1 MSELGHL
8 PKSGWPSDTP
18 VSIEFRPQQLLSFSE
33 LCLQLQNAEGDP
45 NSPVWRVHKL
55 YSLCGSRAI
64 VRLVRDGLPRDH
76 RKMPLGPDAV
86 TYSSDPVGF
95 LIEFDLNLFLI
106 AMGGLGV
113 LVACREIIIE
123 IAGRKSRLLSFVGWR
138 YANEV
143 VSRFVGLG
151 LWFLLIVFAYGVF
164 HRFVL

>member
-1 MSELGHL
+1 VAAG
-8 PKSGWPSDTP
+8 
-18 VSIEFRPQQLLSFSE
+18 R
-33 LCLQLQNAEGDP
+33 
-45 NSPVWRVHKL
+45 L
-55 YSLCGSRAI
+55 YDWYETGY
-64 VRLVRDGLPRDH
+64 LVMH

-123 IAGRKSRLLSFVGWR
+123 IAGRESRLLSLVGWR

-151 LWFLLIVFAYGVF
+151 LWFLLIVFAFGVF